1 MKSGIKW
8 LVLFF
13 VIFLS
18 EISGLYAQELA
29 GKWKAEIL
37 LPDNSTSIVVCTIHQ
52 EGTNYNGVLT
62 ISSPIALTV
71 VLESIQFD
79 GEKVIIKEGRGA
91 ILFEGKLLFD
101 KIQGVLTWGEMQFPL
116 LFYRLTPG
124 VFPDDNFKKYYS
136 QGYNLK

>member
-8 LVLFF
+8 LVLFL

-18 EISGLYAQELA
+18 ETSGLSAQELA

-37 LPDNSTSIVVCTIHQ
+37 LPDNSTSTIVCTIHQ
-52 EGTNYNGVLT
+52 EGTNYKGVLT
-62 ISSPIALTV
+62 ISSPIALSV

-91 ILFEGKLLFD
+91 LLFEGKLLFD
-101 KIQGVLTWGEMQFPL
+101 KIQGILTWGEMQFPL

-124 VFPDDNFKKYYS
+124 VFPDDNFLKYYP
-136 QGYNLK
+136 QEV